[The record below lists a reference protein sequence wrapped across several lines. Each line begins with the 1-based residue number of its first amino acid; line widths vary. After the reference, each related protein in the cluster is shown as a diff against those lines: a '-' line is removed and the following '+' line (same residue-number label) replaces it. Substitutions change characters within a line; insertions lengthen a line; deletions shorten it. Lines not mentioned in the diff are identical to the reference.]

1 MNKKGFYVTVIKRL
15 FDIVCSFMFI
25 LVFWW
30 ILLIIALKVRK
41 NLGRP
46 VFFKQP
52 RPGMIDPKTG
62 RERVFEMIK
71 FRTMSDEK
79 DEKGDL
85 LPNEERI
92 DDFGR
97 ALRATSLDELP
108 ELFNILKGEM
118 SIIGPR
124 PQLVKDMV
132 FMTDEQRVRHTV
144 KPGLTGLAQV
154 KGRNAISWEEKF
166 EYDVEY
172 VNNISFREDLMI
184 FWKTVEKMILRKS
197 SEIPNVEIDFA
208 PDYGDDLLMK
218 GKITLGDYLDKQ
230 EKARD
235 IIAGFER
242 AK

>member
-1 MNKKGFYVTVIKRL
+1 
-15 FDIVCSFMFI
+15 MFI